1 MFYEDVFREFA
12 GSRVRY
18 LIAGGVAV
26 NLHGVP
32 RMTYDLDIL
41 IDLVPDNIRL
51 VFDAL
56 AKLRFRPKVT
66 IGADD
71 FADPCKRAGYI
82 EKKGM
87 RVLSFWQDST
97 PMREID
103 VFVENPIN
111 FTTLWKRKVISQ
123 LAGDL
128 KVTVIGLD
136 DLLYI
141 KQLANRKQ
149 DVADIE
155 SLLVVKRINGEK

>member
-18 LIAGGVAV
+18 LIAGGIAV

-56 AKLRFRPKVT
+56 AKLRFRPKVP

-103 VFVENPIN
+103 VFVENPID
-111 FTTLWKRKVISQ
+111 FKTLWKRKAVSQ

-128 KVTVIGLD
+128 KVTVIGLN